1 MIDFYFSDKV
11 NYISMN
17 VYVKKQ
23 NFLWQKILIRT
34 GILLSLIIFLNIF
47 QSPIR
52 NSFYFIS
59 SPISKV
65 FLQAGNTMSEFFSSF
80 TVFSSIKK
88 ENNNLKEENEKL
100 LSQLSSL
107 QQSLRDNQELKTALE
122 STKDSNFSI
131 LLVKVIGLDSQND
144 LILIN
149 KGSADGILENMPL
162 ISSQNVLYGNV
173 LKVYKNFS
181 QAMLVSNSNSVLDVK
196 IQNNDPSQ
204 PPIYGAI
211 KGSGALSLYLD
222 LVNTDAQIK
231 AGDLLVT
238 SALEGTFPPNLLVG
252 KIQSVNKND
261 VKPFQTAQVQS
272 LFDVKNTDTLFV
284 ITNYKQT
291 K

>member
-1 MIDFYFSDKV
+1 
-11 NYISMN
+11 MN